1 MQRRASV
8 LVGVLMVGLFAGA
21 SARAVQAS
29 EADRLTYVTFS
40 GPVEVPGV
48 GLSAGTYIF
57 KLADPETSRVIQV
70 LSKDGKTVYA
80 SFFSRPDRLWP
91 SADGTIVTFHDGL
104 AGAPQ
109 AVKTWASSGVV
120 PSAGR
125 LAATVPE
132 VACHLQFTNTVNTSG
147 AKPHDADSGRQ
158 R

>member
-8 LVGVLMVGLFAGA
+8 LAGALMVGLFAGP

-80 SFFSRPDRLWP
+80 SFFSRPDRVWP
-91 SADGTIVTFHDGL
+91 SANGTIVTFHDGL

-109 AVKTWASSGVV
+109 AIKTWFFPGETTGFEFVYPPEQALGIAS
-120 PSAGR
+120 
-125 LAATVPE
+125 AAASFVKE
-132 VACHLQFTNTVNTSG
+132 SSSVAV
-147 AKPHDADSGRQ
+147 R
-158 R
+158 